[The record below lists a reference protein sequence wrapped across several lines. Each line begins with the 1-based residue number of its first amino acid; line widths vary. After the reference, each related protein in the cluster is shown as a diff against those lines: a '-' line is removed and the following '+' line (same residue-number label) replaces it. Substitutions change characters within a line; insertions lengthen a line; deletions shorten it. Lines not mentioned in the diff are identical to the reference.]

1 MTSARSREE
10 RKARLAEAVW
20 AVILDQGIGAVSV
33 RTVAGAAGMAVG
45 SLRHLF
51 PTKAELLEFSAEL
64 MLDRA
69 TARVTATEWRD
80 DPVEYALDAIKQVL
94 PLTPETRREFEIN
107 VSLIAETPSNP
118 GLVRIRDRAH
128 EQLLEL
134 FTRIVLL
141 VRGTPAP
148 TDESPSRDGLRLLAL
163 VDGLGLHLIHQPD
176 TADPNPAVA
185 IIRDELQ
192 RLRRA

>member
-1 MTSARSREE
+1 MAATDAREA

-20 AVILDQGIGAVSV
+20 RIILDQGIGAVSV
-33 RTVAGAAGMAVG
+33 RTVASEAGMAVG

-69 TARVTATEWRD
+69 TARVTATEAGA
-80 DPVEYALDAIKQVL
+80 DPVEYAVEVIRQVL

-107 VSLIAETPSNP
+107 VSLIAETPANP
-118 GLVRIRDRAH
+118 RLARIRDHAH

-134 FTRIVLL
+134 FVRIVGSI
-141 VRGTPAP
+141 RT
-148 TDESPSRDGLRLLAL
+148 SPGGADDSTARDGLRLLAL
-163 VDGLGLHLIHQPD
+163 VDGLGMHLIHQPPGDD
-176 TADPNPAVA
+176 TEWVA
-185 IIRDELQ
+185 GIVRDELV
-192 RLRRA
+192 RIRER